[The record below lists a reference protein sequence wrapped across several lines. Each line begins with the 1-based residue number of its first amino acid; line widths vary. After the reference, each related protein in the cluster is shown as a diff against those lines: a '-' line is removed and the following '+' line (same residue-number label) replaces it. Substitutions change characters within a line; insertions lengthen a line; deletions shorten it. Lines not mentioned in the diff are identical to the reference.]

1 MSAEARPLSGK
12 RVVLGVCGG
21 IAAYKAVEVCRR
33 LIDAGAVVSPVLT
46 QSATRFVGPLTFSA
60 LAAEPAR
67 TSLFGGDDVIPHVQ
81 LGRTADVI
89 VVAPATAR
97 IIGSY
102 AGGISSDLL
111 SATLLATRAPVMLCP
126 AMHVEMWEHAAVQ
139 ENVAVLRHRGVH
151 ILEPAEGRLAGGDYG
166 KGRLPEPEEI
176 VAAVAALFPLASGTG
191 AAGTVPSGP
200 TTEASLRGVT
210 AVVSAGGTREPI
222 DAVRYI
228 GNRSSGK
235 QGYAIAAELQARGA
249 QVTLVT
255 SSDMA
260 PPDEVEVVEV
270 ETAAEMATAVFGA
283 ASRADVVVMAAA
295 VADYRPASIMT
306 TKLKK
311 SSVPLTVELVPTV
324 DILAEVGSRKK
335 PSQVIVGFAAETA
348 AGAALLELGRG
359 KLAAKSADLIVAND
373 VSASGS
379 GFGSDRSA
387 AVIVS
392 PGSATDLGLS
402 DKRAVAAKLVDTITD
417 LLVTKGVLASAV
429 PARGELARAPLA
441 RRRRSPRMRRWDFT
455 SESVTEGHPDK
466 MADQIS
472 DAILDAILEQDPSAA
487 GRL

>member
-33 LIDAGAVVSPVLT
+33 LSDAGAVVSPVLT

-176 VAAVAALFPLASGTG
+176 VAAVAALFPSVGHGRGGHSPVGPHHRGVAAWGYRRCQCGRDTG
-191 AAGTVPSGP
+191 AD
-200 TTEASLRGVT
+200 RC
-210 AVVSAGGTREPI
+210 
-222 DAVRYI
+222 
-228 GNRSSGK
+228 
-235 QGYAIAAELQARGA
+235 GA
-249 QVTLVT
+249 LHRQ
-255 SSDMA
+255 
-260 PPDEVEVVEV
+260 P
-270 ETAAEMATAVFGA
+270 
-283 ASRADVVVMAAA
+283 
-295 VADYRPASIMT
+295 
-306 TKLKK
+306 
-311 SSVPLTVELVPTV
+311 
-324 DILAEVGSRKK
+324 
-335 PSQVIVGFAAETA
+335 
-348 AGAALLELGRG
+348 ELG
-359 KLAAKSADLIVAND
+359 
-373 VSASGS
+373 
-379 GFGSDRSA
+379 
-387 AVIVS
+387 
-392 PGSATDLGLS
+392 
-402 DKRAVAAKLVDTITD
+402 
-417 LLVTKGVLASAV
+417 
-429 PARGELARAPLA
+429 
-441 RRRRSPRMRRWDFT
+441 
-455 SESVTEGHPDK
+455 
-466 MADQIS
+466 
-472 DAILDAILEQDPSAA
+472 
-487 GRL
+487 